1 MKHSNTEALLMVCH
15 FKVFCS
21 SSAYCGIVSKSPS
34 YDLPLIQP
42 SSPSKYHLLNCI
54 TALKPVQRCLIWF
67 QESECDIITD
77 SSTQY
82 LLTFKLVDP
91 MDFRGQIFSS
101 GIIAQGLS
109 NYKDMLVGSD
119 HWMAMVWGP
128 FTHYKTLLWWKIC
141 YSTTKNCW
149 IY

>member
-42 SSPSKYHLLNCI
+42 SSPSKCHLLNCV
-54 TALKPVQRCLIWF
+54 TALKSVQRFLIWF
-67 QESECDIITD
+67 QESECDITD

-82 LLTFKLVDP
+82 LLTHSNKWTP
-91 MDFRGQIFSS
+91 TDFRGQIFRS
-101 GIIAQGLS
+101 GIIVQGLS

-119 HWMAMVWGP
+119 HWIALVWGP
-128 FTHYKTLLWWKIC
+128 FTNYETLLWWKMML
-141 YSTTKNCW
+141 
-149 IY
+149 